1 EEILVA
7 TAHKHFK
14 TLVAI
19 FIIMGKKKFIDK
31 KKSATFQLLAR
42 DTSDPSFGNSPGAD
56 CVFVRVD
63 NNPLP
68 AADFISAGDDYDN
81 RNSVF
86 DDAPGDDESDDAG
99 DFAFSS
105 STSSMPLGSRGFVGS
120 VGATPLPE
128 EVRREIL
135 ELGFPDDGYNY
146 LIHLR
151 EIKNAGGGSAYYQ
164 NPKFRVE
171 DIPRDVKA
179 YDASRLKIS
188 EVDGEPEPDSIYSVA
203 SKTTTVRVQ
212 KVVDPEVAALLDDS
226 DLSRF
231 GSDVEDLEEDF
242 VVRANLHED
251 GDNVEEK
258 AHICDGKNFE
268 ESMTNGN
275 QNNAHELQVSS
286 HTRVTDNLGSL
297 GGVANGATGVG
308 CADEKERARRLLDEQ
323 FDLFERQEY
332 GTDDNDDDDDD
343 SYEHYGAE
351 EDGSL
356 AEKLKCCLNNDMMDD
371 LEHNDDKY
379 KVPAD
384 ILKNKEGPKVEEE
397 DCAADV
403 IRRCKEYA
411 EVYEVEEDGDNDV
424 VLFEESSDESEV
436 WDCETIVSTYSTLD
450 NHPRKIDAPEVARK
464 KKLAGTVSA
473 AMSSSSQ
480 LISLR
485 GKEKLPLDFLP
496 GNKSTSAERVKG
508 LSTARIEYK
517 RKPHG
522 LETKEEKKER
532 KAAVKEERREARRM
546 KKEMKDLYRSEAH
559 RAQRVAAIS
568 GPASIHLL

>member
-1 EEILVA
+1 
-7 TAHKHFK
+7 
-14 TLVAI
+14 
-19 FIIMGKKKFIDK
+19 MGKKKFIDK

-42 DTSDPSFGNSPGAD
+42 DSSDPSFGNSPGAD
-56 CVFVRVD
+56 RVFVRVD

-68 AADFISAGDDYDN
+68 AADFISAVDEHDG

-105 STSSMPLGSRGFVGS
+105 STSSVPQWSRGFVGPA
-120 VGATPLPE
+120 GAKPLPE
-128 EVRREIL
+128 QVRREIL

-179 YDASRLKIS
+179 YDASRLRIS
-188 EVDGEPEPDSIYSVA
+188 EVDEEPEPDSIYSVA

-251 GDNVEEK
+251 DDNVEEEK
-258 AHICDGKNFE
+258 AHVSDSKNFAE

-286 HTRVTDNLGSL
+286 HARVTDNLGSS
-297 GGVANGATGVG
+297 GGVANGVSVTGVG
-308 CADEKERARRLLDEQ
+308 CADEKQRARRLLDEQ

-332 GTDDNDDDDDD
+332 GTDDNDDDGDY
-343 SYEHYGAE
+343 YEHYRAE

-356 AEKLKCCLNNDMMDD
+356 AEKLKRCLNTDMMDD
-371 LEHNDDKY
+371 LEHDVDKY

-384 ILKNKEGPKVEEE
+384 ILKNTEGPKVEEE

-411 EVYEVEEDGDNDV
+411 GVYEVEEDGDNDI
-424 VLFEESSDESEV
+424 VLVEESSDESEV

-450 NHPRKIDAPEVARK
+450 NHPRKIEAPEVARK

-473 AMSSSSQ
+473 AMNSSSQ

-496 GNKSTSAERVKG
+496 GNKSTAGEKVKG
-508 LSTARIEYK
+508 PSTARTEYK

-532 KAAVKEERREARRM
+532 KASVKEERREARRM

-559 RAQRVAAIS
+559 RAQKVAAIS

>member
-1 EEILVA
+1 
-7 TAHKHFK
+7 
-14 TLVAI
+14 
-19 FIIMGKKKFIDK
+19 MGKKKFIDK

-42 DTSDPSFGNSPGAD
+42 DSSDPSFGNSPGAD
-56 CVFVRVD
+56 RVFVRVD

-68 AADFISAGDDYDN
+68 AADFISASDDHDN

-86 DDAPGDDESDDAG
+86 DDAPGDDEGDDAG

-105 STSSMPLGSRGFVGS
+105 STSSMPLGSHGFIGS
-120 VGATPLPE
+120 AGTTPLPE

-171 DIPRDVKA
+171 DITLDVKA
-179 YDASRLKIS
+179 YDASRLQIS

-286 HTRVTDNLGSL
+286 HTRVTYNLGSL

-332 GTDDNDDDDDD
+332 GTDDNDDDDD

-424 VLFEESSDESEV
+424 VLVEESSDESEV

-508 LSTARIEYK
+508 PSTARIEYK